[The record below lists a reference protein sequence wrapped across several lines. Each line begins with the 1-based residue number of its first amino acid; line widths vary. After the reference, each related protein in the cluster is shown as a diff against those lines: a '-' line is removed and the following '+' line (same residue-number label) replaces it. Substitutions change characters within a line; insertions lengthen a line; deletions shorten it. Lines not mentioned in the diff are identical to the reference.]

1 MGGHAWSW
9 QHDWHHSEERQHD
22 DDSALKVTE
31 QHRPTTA
38 KMMITAG
45 PRATKRHQPQLGM
58 LPNHLSHLKRQGQSS
73 QQQDRRHGPQH
84 TTALR

>member
-1 MGGHAWSW
+1 MVVHVWSW
-9 QHDWHHSEERQHD
+9 QHDWRRSEERQQD

-38 KMMITAG
+38 KTMTTAAQ
-45 PRATKRHQPQLGM
+45 RATKRRQPQLDV
-58 LPNHLSHLKRQGQSS
+58 LPNQRSHLKRQGQSS
-73 QQQDRRHGPQH
+73 QQQDRRHGRQH